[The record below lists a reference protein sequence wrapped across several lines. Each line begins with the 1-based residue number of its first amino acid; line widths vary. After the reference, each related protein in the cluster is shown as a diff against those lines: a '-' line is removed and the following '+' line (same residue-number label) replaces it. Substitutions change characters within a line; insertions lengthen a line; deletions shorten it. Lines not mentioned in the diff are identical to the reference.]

1 MFMKTIAHVI
11 LVTALA
17 LPTAVKAQQPSTRYA
32 FHTVAQ
38 PGTII
43 GGRTFTRETI
53 IGSAA
58 LNDSAEVAFVA
69 SEPSPLPIAVFAVF
83 TSRRVVAR
91 EGDVVGG
98 KYIALIPADAIL
110 AINNAG
116 QVAYEAW
123 YADTRE
129 MAVSGD
135 PSGRGIF
142 VDDHLASDA
151 VFDAHGNAAPFIF
164 TDDGRI
170 VLQNPGPAPASV
182 KGTLPARIR
191 LKLPNNTGV
200 SITPPPGDA
209 RRPAPR
215 KQSVEHPALT
225 PFPMNHHGQILIPV
239 NFNSGGFF
247 LLLGTPGA
255 R

>member
-1 MFMKTIAHVI
+1 MKTITPVF
-11 LVTALA
+11 LLTALA
-17 LPTAVKAQQPSTRYA
+17 LSPAVNPLAGQARQPSTRFA
-32 FHTVAQ
+32 FRTVAQ

-43 GGRTFTRETI
+43 GGRTFTRETV

-58 LNDSAEVAFVA
+58 LNDAAEVAFVA

-83 TSRRVVAR
+83 TSRRIVAR
-91 EGDVVGG
+91 EGDVIGG
-98 KYIALIPADAIL
+98 KYILLIPPDAIL

-123 YADTRE
+123 YADTKE
-129 MAVSGD
+129 MALSGD

-151 VFDAHGNAAPFIF
+151 VFDARGNAAAFVF

-170 VLQNPGPAPASV
+170 VFEHQGPASPAP
-182 KGTLPARIR
+182 KNTPARIR
-191 LKLPNNTGV
+191 LKLPRDSV
-200 SITPPPGDA
+200 SVTAGE
-209 RRPAPR
+209 RRPAER
-215 KQSVEHPALT
+215 KPSALESPALA
-225 PFPMNHHGQILIPV
+225 PFPKNHRGQILVPV
-239 NFNSGGFF
+239 NFDSGGFL
-247 LLLGTPGA
+247 LLLGTPSV

>member
-1 MFMKTIAHVI
+1 MFMKTITHVI
-11 LVTALA
+11 LIAALA
-17 LPTAVKAQQPSTRYA
+17 LPTAVTAQQPSTRYA

-43 GGRTFTRETI
+43 GGRTFTRETV

-58 LNDSAEVAFVA
+58 INDAAEVAFVA
-69 SEPSPLPIAVFAVF
+69 KAPSPQPVAVF
-83 TSRRVVAR
+83 TSRRIVAR
-91 EGDVVGG
+91 EGDVIGG
-98 KYIALIPADAIL
+98 KYIVLIPADGIL

-123 YADTRE
+123 YADTWERASA
-129 MAVSGD
+129 MD
-135 PSGRGIF
+135 YSGRGIF
-142 VDDHLASDA
+142 VDDHLASNE
-151 VFDAHGNAAPFIF
+151 VFDARGNPSPFIF

-170 VLQNPGPAPASV
+170 VVQNPGHAPASP
-182 KGTLPARIR
+182 KNAPARIG
-191 LKLPNNTGV
+191 LKLPRESV
-200 SITPPPGDA
+200 SVSAGA
-209 RRPAPR
+209 GRAAPH
-215 KQSVEHPALT
+215 KPSAAVHPSLM

-239 NFNSGGFF
+239 NFGAEGFL

>member
-1 MFMKTIAHVI
+1 M
-11 LVTALA
+11 
-17 LPTAVKAQQPSTRYA
+17 
-32 FHTVAQ
+32 Q

-69 SEPSPLPIAVFAVF
+69 SEPSPQPIAVFTVF
-83 TSRRVVAR
+83 SSRRIVAR

-98 KYIALIPADAIL
+98 KYILLIPANAIL

-129 MAVSGD
+129 MALSGD
-135 PSGRGIF
+135 PTGRGIF

-170 VLQNPGPAPASV
+170 VIQHPHASPVPPSPKSAPAR
-182 KGTLPARIR
+182 LR
-191 LKLPNNTGV
+191 LKLPRESVDITTG
-200 SITPPPGDA
+200 TN
-209 RRPAPR
+209 RPAQR
-215 KQSVEHPALT
+215 KQAAVEHRALA
-225 PFPMNHHGQILIPV
+225 PFPMNHRGQILIPV
-239 NFNSGGFF
+239 NFGADGFL

>member
-1 MFMKTIAHVI
+1 MKTITHVF
-11 LVTALA
+11 LVAALA
-17 LPTAVKAQQPSTRYA
+17 LPTVVKAQQPSTRYA
-32 FHTVAQ
+32 FRTVAQ

-43 GGRTFTRETI
+43 SGRTFTRETI

-58 LNDSAEVAFVA
+58 LNDSGEVAFVA
-69 SEPSPLPIAVFAVF
+69 TEPSPQPIAVFTVF
-83 TSRRVVAR
+83 TSRRIVAR
-91 EGDVVGG
+91 EGDVIGG
-98 KYIALIPADAIL
+98 KHILLIPSDAIL
-110 AINNAG
+110 AINSAG

-129 MAVSGD
+129 MALSGD

-151 VFDAHGNAAPFIF
+151 VFDAHGHAIPFIF

-170 VLQNPGPAPASV
+170 VVQNSGHAPAAP
-182 KGTLPARIR
+182 KNAPARIG
-191 LKLPNNTGV
+191 LKLPRESV
-200 SITPPPGDA
+200 SISTGA
-209 RRPAPR
+209 GRAAQR
-215 KQSVEHPALT
+215 KPSAIAHPALT

-239 NFNSGGFF
+239 NFDSGGFL
-247 LLLGTPGA
+247 LLLGTPGG